1 MNINSSYPRRQAT
14 SRPQNA
20 KANASDSALV
30 GTPSE
35 TFSRSQPDLTAA
47 TPAFSAPAQVGQ
59 TEIKKALE
67 KSTFQ
72 VADMQKLLDGE
83 QAEARGK
90 AREILAAPMFSHV
103 EGLSK
108 DDYREQ
114 VMQWCKELARN
125 EMGSLAF
132 PKEFGGKGDM
142 AANIAAFETMAHFD
156 LSLVIKFGVQ
166 MGLWGGSVYNLGTQK
181 HHEKLLPGIMSLET
195 PGCFAMTETGHGSN
209 VAGLET
215 VARYDK
221 ESDEL
226 VITSTTPGA
235 RKDYIGGAA
244 KHARFASVFSQLE
257 VDGENQGVH
266 AVIVPIRDEEGN
278 PLPGVTISDCGE
290 KKGLNGVDN
299 GRLSFQNV
307 RVPRENL
314 LDKYGGID
322 ENGVYSS
329 PIEDKNK
336 RFFTQIGTLIT
347 GRVSI
352 AAASNSVAK
361 NGLAIALRYAEQ
373 RRQFGQPGEPEQK
386 LLDYQ
391 AHQRRLLPELAK
403 TYALDFAVKDLVDQY
418 VDVND
423 ENRRE
428 VGELAGAL
436 KAYASRHA
444 IDTLQEC
451 REACGGQGY
460 LHENRFAS
468 MQEDVDI
475 FATFEGDNTIL
486 KQMVAKGAL
495 DQLKG
500 KGPLGM
506 AMKWV
511 SDKIEFGWE
520 KNPIRKRRTGE
531 GHLKGSEFHR
541 DAFEYREE
549 TAVMKAGKKF
559 RQLLKQGHSK
569 KDAVNLCQQEFL
581 DAGQAVTERVVL
593 ESFLGRVESCQ
604 DESLKPVLNQLA
616 DLYALSTVEENKG
629 WFLENGYFSGRKA
642 KAISEEV
649 TELCA
654 EIRPDAV
661 ALVESFGISE
671 KSLGA
676 PIAFGRVPA

>member
-1 MNINSSYPRRQAT
+1 MNINSSHPRRQVAHRSQT
-14 SRPQNA
+14 ARPA
-20 KANASDSALV
+20 APASTTAQ
-30 GTPSE
+30 TPSE
-35 TFSRSQPDLTAA
+35 SFVPSQ
-47 TPAFSAPAQVGQ
+47 SAEVGPSQ
-59 TEIKKALE
+59 NVGEAEIKKAIQNSSFE
-67 KSTFQ
+67 

-83 QAEARGK
+83 QADARNK
-90 AREILAAPMFSHV
+90 ARQILASPMFSHV
-103 EGLSK
+103 DGLSK
-108 DDYREQ
+108 EDYREQ

-132 PKEFGGKGDM
+132 PKELGGKGDM

-166 MGLWGGSVYNLGTQK
+166 MGLWGGSVYNLGTEK
-181 HHEKLLPGIMSLET
+181 HHKELLPGIMSLET

-221 ESDEL
+221 EKDEL
-226 VITSTTPGA
+226 VIDSTTPGA

-299 GRLSFQNV
+299 GRLFFQNV

-361 NGLAIALRYAEQ
+361 NSLAIALRYAEQ

-391 AHQRRLLPELAK
+391 AHQRRLLPELAR
-403 TYALDFAVKDLVDQY
+403 TYAIDFATKDLVDQY
-418 VDVND
+418 VNVTD

-444 IDTLQEC
+444 IDTLQES

-468 MQEDVDI
+468 MQDDVDI

-495 DQLKG
+495 DQLNS
-500 KGPLGM
+500 KGPLGL

-520 KNPIRKRRTGE
+520 KNPVRKRRTGE
-531 GHLKGSEFHR
+531 GHLTGSEFHR

-549 TAVMKAGKKF
+549 VAVMKAGKKF

-593 ESFLGRVESCQ
+593 ESFLGRVEKCK

-616 DLYALSTVEENKG
+616 DLHALSTIEENKG
-629 WFLENGYFSGRKA
+629 WYLENGYFSGRKA
-642 KAISEEV
+642 KAITDQV

-654 EIRPDAV
+654 DLRPNAV

-671 KSLGA
+671 KCLAA